1 MPDQVERGGESA
13 AEEQD
18 HGHRQL
24 VAVGDVEGEVLEHNK
39 GYVKTEGFREQTR
52 PPRLPCLA

>member
-13 AEEQD
+13 SEEQD

-24 VAVGDVEGEVLEHNK
+24 VAVGDVEGEVLEQQ
-39 GYVKTEGFREQTR
+39 GI
-52 PPRLPCLA
+52 C